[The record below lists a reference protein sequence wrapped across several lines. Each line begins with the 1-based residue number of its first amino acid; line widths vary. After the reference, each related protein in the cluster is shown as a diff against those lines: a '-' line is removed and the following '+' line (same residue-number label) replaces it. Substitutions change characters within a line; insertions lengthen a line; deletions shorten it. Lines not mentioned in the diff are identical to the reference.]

1 MEISHLI
8 INSPKRSLVFD
19 QCKNDLTPEHA
30 GLRPLCPTRWTVRTC
45 AIDTILK
52 NYQTLLEALE
62 AINSESYD
70 DYGRR
75 AGEVLSLLRQF
86 DTFFGLNLS
95 HLIFSATEQTSR
107 ALQAKDIS
115 VQEALNAVNLT
126 VAFLKR
132 QRIDTAYQL
141 FYSLVVTNAKKYT
154 DDPVLPRYRRPP
166 RRLDDGS
173 APHVFTSPKD
183 YYRAKYFEAL
193 DFVENEVNRR
203 FDQSSL
209 ALLDAIETFLIKCT
223 NVTSYEENFE
233 IPDAIVKMYS
243 KDINLTKLNKCCRIW
258 LKLTKLH
265 KDLVDLQLP
274 KYEVLPICY

>member
-1 MEISHLI
+1 M
-8 INSPKRSLVFD
+8 FD

-30 GLRPLCPTRWTVRTC
+30 GLHPLCPTRWTVRTC
-45 AIDTILK
+45 AI
-52 NYQTLLEALE
+52 E
-62 AINSESYD
+62 AIIKHYWKQLKPLMQNH

-75 AGEVLSLLRQF
+75 AGGVLSLLRQF
-86 DTFFGLNLS
+86 DTFFGLYLS
-95 HLIFSATEQTSR
+95 HLIFSATEQTLR
-107 ALQAKDIS
+107 ALQAKDT
-115 VQEALNAVNLT
+115 AVNLT

-141 FYSLVVTNAKKYT
+141 FYSLVVTKAKKYT

-166 RRLDDGS
+166 RHLDDGS

-209 ALLDAIETFLIKCT
+209 ALPDAIETF
-223 NVTSYEENFE
+223 
-233 IPDAIVKMYS
+233 
-243 KDINLTKLNKCCRIW
+243 
-258 LKLTKLH
+258 
-265 KDLVDLQLP
+265 
-274 KYEVLPICY
+274 